1 MRMTNHLGQS
11 VYYNIV
17 DKHGRTRYIVKA
29 ISGQSIPGRDK
40 ERKQSRTFAQEHQA
54 KKFLQRNGYRAD

>member
-11 VYYNIV
+11 VYYNPV
-17 DKHGRTRYIVKA
+17 EKRGKTRYIVKA
-29 ISGQSIPGRDK
+29 ISGQTIPGRDK